1 MLLNYYTIC
10 AAIFAG
16 SVAGTVAVWLI
27 RQGFRS
33 VQIAASAVAI
43 GVGGTFFFNIGAL
56 FIARPD
62 VFTSIH
68 VTYLVL
74 TVGVPLAGTIVLV
87 FARNRT
93 RIITALC
100 VLALVPV
107 PLGIYA
113 TYIEPFWLR
122 IDHVELEVE
131 SVSENIRIGVL
142 ADLQTTEI
150 GSYESSAIDR
160 LIDAAPD
167 LVLIP
172 GDLYQIDQ
180 NRFDEKVPEFNE
192 AIQRLVDAVP
202 NVLLVSGNTDHVDG
216 LGKIVRGTSARVLN
230 NQIETLEINGN
241 TVSVLGITLFG
252 NEQIAELRA
261 EQLAES
267 SADLRILLAH
277 QPDEIR
283 LIESTPVDLLVSGH
297 THGGQIALP
306 FIGPLVTASDV
317 PRHVAAG
324 GLHELHGTPVYVST
338 GVGRERSTAPQ
349 VRFGVRPSIGII
361 DITGDTRAISKS

>member
-1 MLLNYYTIC
+1 MLLNYYTIG
-10 AAIFAG
+10 AAIITGA
-16 SVAGTVAVWLI
+16 VAGAVVVSLI

-33 VQIAASAVAI
+33 IQIAAVAVAI
-43 GVGGTFFFNIGAL
+43 GFGGTFLFNIGAL
-56 FIARPD
+56 FITGPD

-74 TVGVPLAGTIVLV
+74 TVGVPLAGTIVLF

-93 RIITALC
+93 RTITALC

-122 IDHVELEVE
+122 VDRVELEVKG
-131 SVSENIRIGVL
+131 VSEDIRIGVL
-142 ADLQTTEI
+142 ADLQTTAI
-150 GSYESSAIDR
+150 GPYENSAVDR
-160 LIDAAPD
+160 LIEVEPD

-180 NRFDEKVPEFNE
+180 DRFDEKIPEFNE
-192 AIQRLVDAVP
+192 MIQRLVDEVP
-202 NVLLVSGNTDHVDG
+202 IVLLVSGNTDRIGG
-216 LGKIVRGTSARVLN
+216 LGKIVRGTGARVLN
-230 NQIETLEINGN
+230 NQIETLEVNGN

-252 NEQIAELRA
+252 NERVAQLRA
-261 EQLAES
+261 EEIAGS
-267 SADLRILLAH
+267 SVDLRIVLAH

-283 LIESTPVDLLVSGH
+283 LIESTPVDLLVAGH

-306 FIGPLVTASDV
+306 FIGPVVTASDV

-338 GVGRERSTAPQ
+338 GVGRERRTAPQ

-361 DITGDTRAISKS
+361 DITGA

>member
-1 MLLNYYTIC
+1 MLLNYYTIG
-10 AAIFAG
+10 AAIITGA
-16 SVAGTVAVWLI
+16 VAGAVVVSLI

-68 VTYLVL
+68 VSYLVL
-74 TVGVPLAGTIVLV
+74 TVGVPLAGTVVLV
-87 FARNRT
+87 FARNRA

-150 GSYESSAIDR
+150 GSYESSAVDR

-252 NEQIAELRA
+252 NERIAQLRA

-283 LIESTPVDLLVSGH
+283 LIESAPVDLLVSGH

-306 FIGPLVTASDV
+306 FIGPLVTASNV

-338 GVGRERSTAPQ
+338 GVGRERRTAPQ
-349 VRFGVRPSIGII
+349 VRLGVRPSIGII
-361 DITGDTRAISKS
+361 DITGDQRGER

>member
-1 MLLNYYTIC
+1 MLLNYYTI
-10 AAIFAG
+10 AAATVTGAI
-16 SVAGTVAVWLI
+16 AGTVAVSLI
-27 RQGFRS
+27 RQGNRN
-33 VQIAASAVAI
+33 VRIAASAF
-43 GVGGTFFFNIGAL
+43 GVGIGGTFIFNIGAL
-56 FIARPD
+56 LIARAD

-68 VTYLVL
+68 VSYLML

-93 RIITALC
+93 RIITVLC
-100 VLALVPV
+100 VLALLPVPV
-107 PLGIYA
+107 GIYA

-122 IDHVELEVE
+122 TDLVELEVE
-131 SVSENIRIGVL
+131 SVSEHIRIGVL

-150 GSYESSAIDR
+150 GSYESTAIDR
-160 LIDAAPD
+160 LIAASPD

-180 NRFDEKVPEFNE
+180 DRFDEKVPEFNE
-192 AIQRLVDAVP
+192 AIQGLVDAVP
-202 NVLLVSGNTDHVDG
+202 NVLLVSGNTDRVGG
-216 LGKIVRGTSARVLN
+216 LAEIVRGTGARVLD
-230 NQIETLEINGN
+230 NQIATLEINGN

-252 NEQIAELRA
+252 PDGVAQHQA

-306 FIGPLVTASDV
+306 LIGPLVTASDV

-338 GVGRERSTAPQ
+338 GVGRERRTAPQ
-349 VRFGVRPSIGII
+349 VRLGVRPSIGII
-361 DITGDTRAISKS
+361 DITGD

>member
-1 MLLNYYTIC
+1 MLLNYYTIG
-10 AAIFAG
+10 AAIITGA
-16 SVAGTVAVWLI
+16 VAGAVVVSRI

-56 FIARPD
+56 FIAKPD

-68 VTYLVL
+68 VSYLAL

-252 NEQIAELRA
+252 NERIAQLRA

-306 FIGPLVTASDV
+306 FIGPLVTASNV

-338 GVGRERSTAPQ
+338 GVGRERRTAPQ
-349 VRFGVRPSIGII
+349 VRLGVRPSIGII

>member
-10 AAIFAG
+10 AAIITGA
-16 SVAGTVAVWLI
+16 VAGTVAVSLI
-27 RQGFRS
+27 RQGNSS
-33 VQIAASAVAI
+33 VRIAASAFGV

-56 FIARPD
+56 LIARAD

-68 VTYLVL
+68 VTYLML

-93 RIITALC
+93 RMITVLC

-107 PLGIYA
+107 PVGIYA

-122 IDHVELEVE
+122 TDHIELEVE
-131 SVSENIRIGVL
+131 SVDENIRIGVL

-160 LIDAAPD
+160 LIDASPD

-180 NRFDEKVPEFNE
+180 DRFDEKVPEFNE

-202 NVLLVSGNTDHVDG
+202 NVLLVSGNTDDVGG
-216 LGKIVRGTSARVLN
+216 LGTIVRGTGARVLN

-252 NEQIAELRA
+252 NERTAELRA

-283 LIESTPVDLLVSGH
+283 LIESTPVDLLVAGH

-317 PRHVAAG
+317 PRNVAAG
-324 GLHELHGTPVYVST
+324 GLNELHGTPVYVST
-338 GVGRERSTAPQ
+338 GVGRERRTAPQ
-349 VRFGVRPSIGII
+349 VRLGVRPSIGII
-361 DITGDTRAISKS
+361 DITGDQRGEP